1 MVYTK
6 PCYSVISFERFYLL
20 CPFPSGESVDMLDW
34 FSQLTFE
41 VILSTAFGVDANI
54 QMGENTEMLQKAQAI
69 FKIPLIVRQ
78 IERLPFG
85 TLFFSLLSTIFGNQ
99 PTYFLGIVDEIIKT
113 RRQQGFMGRKDLLQL
128 MMMAKDE
135 TTVEGVSRLTDEEI
149 VAQSVF
155 FLLAGYETSSNT
167 LSFTAYFLATNPD
180 VQEKLRTE
188 IKDAMESTA
197 DISLYEL
204 THSIEYLDCVI
215 KESQRMFP
223 PGSQANRECSEDY
236 DLNGIHIPAGTEILI
251 PIYALHHDPDAWQ
264 DPEKFDPERFR
275 GPSKDAIHAFQFLPF
290 GAGPR
295 NCIGMR
301 FALMEI
307 KIALVK
313 ILLRYKFV
321 QSPETQVPLIIH
333 PGGTLSARDG
343 VLVRVESIV

>member
-1 MVYTK
+1 
-6 PCYSVISFERFYLL
+6 
-20 CPFPSGESVDMLDW
+20 VDVMDW

-41 VILSTAFGVDANI
+41 VILSTAFGIEANI
-54 QMGENTEMLQKAQAI
+54 QMGENTEILQKAQAI
-69 FKIPLIVRQ
+69 FRIPLIVRQ
-78 IERLPFG
+78 IGRLPFG
-85 TLFFSLLSTIFGNQ
+85 TLFFSLMGAVFGNQ
-99 PTYFLGIVDEIIKT
+99 PTYFLGIVDEIIKS
-113 RRQQGFMGRKDLLQL
+113 RRQQGLTVRKDLLQL

-149 VAQSVF
+149 VAQTVF

-180 VQEKLRTE
+180 IQEKLRTE
-188 IKDAMESTA
+188 IKEAMESNT
-197 DISLYEL
+197 DISLYDL

-215 KESQRMFP
+215 KESQRMCP
-223 PGSQANRECSEDY
+223 PGAQSNRECSEDY
-236 DLNGIHIPAGTEILI
+236 DLNGIHIPAGTEIVI
-251 PIYALHHDPDAWQ
+251 PIYALHHDPDAWLN
-264 DPEKFDPERFR
+264 PEMFDPERFR

-313 ILLRYKFV
+313 ILLKYKFV
-321 QSPETQVPLIIH
+321 QSPETQVPLVLH

-343 VLVRVESIV
+343 VHVRVESVV